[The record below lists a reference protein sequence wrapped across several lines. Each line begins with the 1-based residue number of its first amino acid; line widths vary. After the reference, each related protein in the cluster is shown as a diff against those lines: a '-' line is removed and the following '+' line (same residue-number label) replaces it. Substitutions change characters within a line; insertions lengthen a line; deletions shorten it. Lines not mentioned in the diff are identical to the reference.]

1 MNITRMLILT
11 CSTFS
16 IEHLLTFMFSAF
28 GKILEVHG
36 PSTKIHVVAHCVGGL
51 AIHIA
56 LMGGHVS
63 ATHIASLSCTNS
75 SMFFRLT
82 ALATIK
88 MWLPLV
94 PVSSSSLLAYSY
106 GISLIFAARC

>member
-1 MNITRMLILT
+1 
-11 CSTFS
+11 
-16 IEHLLTFMFSAF
+16 MFSSHLIFPFAAIN
-28 GKILEVHG
+28 KILELHG
-36 PSTKIHVVAHCVGGL
+36 QHTVIHVVAHCVGGL

-75 SMFFRLT
+75 SMFFKLN
-82 ALATIK
+82 ASSMFK

-94 PVSSSSLLAYSY
+94 PVLSLSLSLLV
-106 GISLIFAARC
+106 